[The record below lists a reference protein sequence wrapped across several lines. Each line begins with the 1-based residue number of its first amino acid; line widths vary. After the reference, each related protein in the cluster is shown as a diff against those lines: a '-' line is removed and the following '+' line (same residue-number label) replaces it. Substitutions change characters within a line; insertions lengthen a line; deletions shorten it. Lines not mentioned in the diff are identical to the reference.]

1 MGAAAVGAAA
11 VGTTTARPASARTA
25 SVSVAPV
32 STKARILE
40 VAAALVAESPDG
52 DVSTRAVCEA
62 AGVGAP
68 ALYRHFGDKEGLLS
82 AVVDHGWD
90 KYLATKRDRAPGTDP
105 VQDLRDG
112 WDTHVEFALHN
123 PNLYRLMNSPAMRK
137 PPAAALESHRILTA
151 DLQRAAEQGKLRLAP
166 ELAAQIIMSANVGV
180 ALMLVSRPATFT
192 DESVSR
198 RVRDSVH
205 TMVFTPDVMA
215 APTATPDPSTLDP
228 STSEADTSDTS
239 GTVATTE
246 ADDSR
251 LPATAA
257 RLNALLRQA
266 QAPVLSPAED
276 ALLTEWLNRLSNAPR
291 S

>member
-1 MGAAAVGAAA
+1 M
-11 VGTTTARPASARTA
+11 
-25 SVSVAPV
+25 

-90 KYLATKRDRAPGTDP
+90 KYLATKRDRVPGTDP

-198 RVRDSVH
+198 RVRDGVHASVFMPEV
-205 TMVFTPDVMA
+205 TAQPGTETPG
-215 APTATPDPSTLDP
+215 APDAPDQAQVP
-228 STSEADTSDTS
+228 AQ
-239 GTVATTE
+239 V
-246 ADDSR
+246 
-251 LPATAA
+251 PATAA
-257 RLNALLRQA
+257 RLNALLRRSPV
-266 QAPVLSPAED
+266 PVLSPAED
-276 ALLTEWLNRLSNAPR
+276 ALLTEWLDRLSNGPR

>member
-1 MGAAAVGAAA
+1 M
-11 VGTTTARPASARTA
+11 TPARPASVRPTPTRTA

-90 KYLATKRDRAPGTDP
+90 KYLAAKRDRAPGTDP

-151 DLQRAAEQGKLRLAP
+151 DLQRAAEHGKLRLAP

-215 APTATPDPSTLDP
+215 APTATPDPSTSDP
-228 STSEADTSDTS
+228 STSDQTPEA
-239 GTVATTE
+239 E
-246 ADDSR
+246 QSR

-266 QAPVLSPAED
+266 PAPVLSPAED

>member
-1 MGAAAVGAAA
+1 MSR
-11 VGTTTARPASARTA
+11 TTRRT
-25 SVSVAPV
+25 SDNVATV

-40 VAAALVAESPDG
+40 VAAALVAESPNG

-90 KYLATKRDRAPGTDP
+90 QYLATKRARPAGTDP

-112 WDTHVEFALHN
+112 WDTHTDFALRN
-123 PNLYRLMNSPAMRK
+123 PNLYRLMNSPAMGT
-137 PPAAALESHRILTA
+137 PPAAALESHRILTS

-192 DESVSR
+192 DRTVSR
-198 RVRDSVH
+198 RVRDAVH
-205 TMVFTPDVMA
+205 AVVFTPDVMS
-215 APTATPDPSTLDP
+215 TATETAP
-228 STSEADTSDTS
+228 
-239 GTVATTE
+239 ATGAE
-246 ADDSR
+246 VEV
-251 LPATAA
+251 PATAS
-257 RLNALLRQA
+257 RLGALLRQ
-266 QAPVLSPAED
+266 SPSPEFTTAESG
-276 ALLTEWLNRLSNAPR
+276 LLGEWLDRLSNTSADPETR
-291 S
+291 G

>member
-1 MGAAAVGAAA
+1 M
-11 VGTTTARPASARTA
+11 TSD
-25 SVSVAPV
+25 SVAPV

-40 VAAALVAESPDG
+40 VTAALVAESPDG

-105 VQDLRDG
+105 IQDLRDG

-123 PNLYRLMNSPAMRK
+123 PNLFRLMHSPAMRT
-137 PPAAALESHRILTA
+137 PPAAALESHRILTS

-205 TMVFTPDVMA
+205 TMVFTPDVMTASTA
-215 APTATPDPSTLDP
+215 ASAGPSTRDPSTP
-228 STSEADTSDTS
+228 EAD
-239 GTVATTE
+239 E
-246 ADDSR
+246 AR

-266 QAPVLSPAED
+266 PAPVLSPAED
-276 ALLTEWLNRLSNAPR
+276 ALLTEWLNRISNAPR

>member
-1 MGAAAVGAAA
+1 V
-11 VGTTTARPASARTA
+11 TPARPASARPTPTRTA

-151 DLQRAAEQGKLRLAP
+151 DLQRAAEHGKLRLAP

-215 APTATPDPSTLDP
+215 APTATPDPSTSDP
-228 STSEADTSDTS
+228 STSDQTPEA
-239 GTVATTE
+239 E
-246 ADDSR
+246 QSR

-266 QAPVLSPAED
+266 PAPVLSPAED

>member
-1 MGAAAVGAAA
+1 M
-11 VGTTTARPASARTA
+11 
-25 SVSVAPV
+25 

-90 KYLATKRDRAPGTDP
+90 KYLAAKRDRAPGTDP

-123 PNLYRLMNSPAMRK
+123 PNLYRLMNSPAMRT

-151 DLQRAAEQGKLRLAP
+151 DLQRAAEHGKLRLAP

-205 TMVFTPDVMA
+205 TMVFTPDVMTALA
-215 APTATPDPSTLDP
+215 ASNEPSTTEP
-228 STSEADTSDTS
+228 STPAPSTPGAD
-239 GTVATTE
+239 E
-246 ADDSR
+246 SR

-257 RLNALLRQA
+257 RLNALLRQSP
-266 QAPVLSPAED
+266 APVLSPAED
-276 ALLTEWLNRLSNAPR
+276 ALLTEWLDRISNAPR